1 MYGPLSTNSIVKKQP
16 LECRLKNLFK
26 PIFHCSVIMQF
37 WLGGADE
44 AMHSLVTPLLS
55 TIWSTKKIYKGSL
68 LLTKLKRIQNYQR
81 QSLRLIFLIT
91 KHFYIKSIK
100 HGQAD
105 ETKNSCSYCFNILW
119 IITLLFALDGVVYI
133 DRVPY
138 FHQLL
143 KSYFG

>member
-1 MYGPLSTNSIVKKQP
+1 MQIKKY
-16 LECRLKNLFK
+16 FK
-26 PIFHCSVIMQF
+26 PIFYCSGVVQL

-44 AMHSLVTPLLS
+44 VR

-119 IITLLFALDGVVYI
+119 IITLLFAVDGVVYMCI
-133 DRVPY
+133 
-138 FHQLL
+138 F
-143 KSYFG
+143 S